1 MITVLATFFSSGA
14 RVAQAEKKA
23 GARKTRC
30 HERKEPKKPG
40 QDREN
45 LPEFFNFEQAGFT
58 ERTGC
63 ESTQDILYPTS
74 RYFMN
79 FFITPINASLPG

>member
-30 HERKEPKKPG
+30 HERKEPKETK

-45 LPEFFNFEQAGFT
+45 LPKFFNFG
-58 ERTGC
+58 
-63 ESTQDILYPTS
+63 
-74 RYFMN
+74 
-79 FFITPINASLPG
+79 